1 MFVGRWVTQ
10 GGTFS
15 PTVFNL
21 MVGAIVR
28 EWITQLKEQGVDMED
43 IRKLVACFYADNGLV
58 AARDANTLQKAFDI
72 LTGRGSSDQHNQDG
86 SHDVRGRAHSH
97 PPRPGRLRG
106 PHVGSA

>member
-28 EWITQLKEQGVDMED
+28 EWITQLKEQGVDTED
-43 IRKLVACFYADNGLV
+43 IRKLVACFYAD
-58 AARDANTLQKAFDI
+58 D
-72 LTGRGSSDQHNQDG
+72 
-86 SHDVRGRAHSH
+86 
-97 PPRPGRLRG
+97 
-106 PHVGSA
+106 